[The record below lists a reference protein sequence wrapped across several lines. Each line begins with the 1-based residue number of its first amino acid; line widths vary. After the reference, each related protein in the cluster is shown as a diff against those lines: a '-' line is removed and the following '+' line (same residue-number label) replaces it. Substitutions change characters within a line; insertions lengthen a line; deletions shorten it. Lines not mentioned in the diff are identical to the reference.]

1 SGRLTNVG
9 SHRGLNG
16 MMALDIQP
24 GPLARTVADLD
35 LAMQALT
42 DQSVVAAQADEA
54 LRPWP
59 DYRAVDVSQ
68 LTIVSWPTDPWFH
81 AAPAIASSVVEAT
94 DALQEMGAT
103 VVGPPPFHMAEAME
117 LYLGLVSADGLR
129 SMRRLIG

>member
-1 SGRLTNVG
+1 PAHACGIAGLKPTSGRLTNVG

-16 MMALDIQP
+16 MTALDIQP

-42 DQSVVAAQADEA
+42 DKSVVPTQPDESP
-54 LRPWP
+54 RPWP

-81 AAPAIASSVVEAT
+81 AAPAIASAVVEAT
-94 DALQEMGAT
+94 DSLGAAGAT
-103 VVGPPPFHMAEAME
+103 
-117 LYLGLVSADGLR
+117 
-129 SMRRLIG
+129 